1 MKKLAAIAFL
11 IAAVLLCACTVA
23 NNVETTQPTTEVEPA
38 QTETPLPEP
47 TPIPELTKIELL
59 VDIPLNTRVLNETE
73 TEGVYSVALHEEEE
87 ERPAV
92 PTYTWYINGADAD
105 TIDEVVLE
113 FDVFDTVRPL
123 DGKYYGYDQAFYIIL
138 HNFDTIP
145 GVPPGSAD
153 RMIYRRGDIDR
164 NIMLKTP
171 ELGVDLKKYAEWE
184 GEHVRISI
192 PYSEFQT
199 ALRDLALQ
207 FLPGTTFGNL
217 HIYLWGENGLYA
229 DTVQVVT
236 QRVEYPERD
245 LMTDVIEPIFT
256 GGMEPFPMVDDIG
269 HELGNR
275 IHGNNNGLNI
285 TKEGLAINADGSV
298 NMPVSFYDLGEYK
311 NEVQGKYAVVP
322 EGIAPALAVLGGFG
336 CFSEEQ
342 QRQVVNF
349 VVKQMMNENGQFY
362 GVYDIKQQKMVA
374 TDRKAA
380 ALPILSELAGYMNY
394 NAGPDV
400 NYKFVSNQVV
410 DLIANS
416 MIANDILRVGDK
428 LYYAPYGIDENG
440 VMELKLSDFAISP
453 ALLGLMNQYSLDGS
467 RLREEYGCATLLEGI
482 SNSLKLIL
490 EGQEQN
496 ETRLP
501 SEELTVLF
509 SADGE
514 SYELQPSDTFNINNS
529 YFSIGLF
536 GYIGF
541 SNAINDFA
549 FYKTGFNES
558 IDHTVM
564 RLAKVKDGAYTQS
577 QVREIRKIESR
588 FAEMT
593 NAYEIC
599 DTLYESWLDVY
610 NFLKVQTSDTIY
622 ANAYNVHTGEIVE
635 ATVEVSYSSFG
646 WFPPFTEHFGTTAT
660 SMNYYLLVG
669 IFNDEAMARESGH
682 LTLVNLDAF
691 VQILEGTSRTLGA
704 SNPDMYAAIG
714 FDIWGF
720 DSLRY
725 AGGNWSIGMDTY
737 PLHYA
742 AGANLTREN
751 WKVFTMR
758 KINQFTED
766 EDNYL
771 TPDDPFP
778 TFYDHIPAVMIVS

>member
-1 MKKLAAIAFL
+1 MKKLIAIL
-11 IAAVLLCACTVA
+11 LLVTLLSGCAVSGVA
-23 NNVETTQPTTEVEPA
+23 STTETEPTQEAIVE
-38 QTETPLPEP
+38 QETPVPEP
-47 TPIPELTKIELL
+47 TPIAELTKIELL

-87 ERPAV
+87 ERPTV
-92 PTYTWYINGADAD
+92 PTYTWYINGAYAD
-105 TIDEVVLE
+105 TIDAVVLE

-145 GVPPGSAD
+145 GVPPVSRD
-153 RMIYRRGDIDR
+153 NLIFRRGDIDR
-164 NIMLKTP
+164 NVMLKTP

-192 PYSEFQT
+192 PYSEFKT
-199 ALRDLALQ
+199 AARDLTLQ
-207 FLPGTTFGNL
+207 FLPGTTYGNL
-217 HIYLWGENGLYA
+217 CIYLWGEDGLFA
-229 DTVQVVT
+229 DTVDT
-236 QRVEYPERD
+236 ISQRIEYPERD
-245 LMTDVIEPIFT
+245 LMTEVIEPIFT
-256 GGMEPFPMVDDIG
+256 GGMEPFPIIDNTN

-275 IHGNNNGLNI
+275 IRGNNEGLNI
-285 TKEGLAINADGSV
+285 TKEGLAINPDGSV
-298 NMPVSFYDLGEYK
+298 NMPVSFYDLGEYR
-311 NEVQGKYAVVP
+311 NEVQGKYAVIP

-349 VVKQMMNENGQFY
+349 IVKEMMNEDGQFY
-362 GVYDIKQQKMVA
+362 GVYDIKQQKLVA

-380 ALPILSELAGYMNY
+380 ALPILIELAGYMNY
-394 NAGPDV
+394 NAAEGV
-400 NYKFVSNQVV
+400 YYQFVSKQVV

-416 MIANDILRVGDK
+416 VIANEIVRVGDK
-428 LYYAPYGIDENG
+428 LYYAPYGIDANG

-453 ALLGLMNQYSLDGS
+453 SLFGLMSEYSRDGS
-467 RLREEYGCATLLEGI
+467 RLREKYGCAILLEGI

-501 SEELTVLF
+501 STELTVIF

-514 SYELQPSDTFNINNS
+514 SYELRPSDTFNIKNS

-541 SNAINDFA
+541 SNSIDQFA

-558 IDHTVM
+558 IDHTAM
-564 RLAKVKDGAYTQS
+564 RLAKVKDGAYS
-577 QVREIRKIESR
+577 KSDERAIREVESR

-593 NAYEIC
+593 NAYQIC
-599 DTLYESWLDVY
+599 DTLYESWLDVF
-610 NFLKVQTSDTIY
+610 NFLKIQTSDTIY
-622 ANAYNVHTGEIVE
+622 ANAYNVHTGEIIE
-635 ATVEVSYSSFG
+635 ASAEVSYSTFG
-646 WFPPFTEHFGTTAT
+646 WFPPFTKHFGTTAT
-660 SMNYYLLVG
+660 SMNYYLLTG
-669 IFNDEAMARESGH
+669 IFNDEAMAQESGH

-691 VQILEGTSRTLGA
+691 VSILARTSDLLGA

-714 FDIWGF
+714 FDIWGY

-725 AGGNWSIGMDTY
+725 AGGNWTIGMETY

-742 AGANLTREN
+742 AGANLNREN

-758 KINQFTED
+758 KINQFTTD
-766 EDNYL
+766 EANFL
-771 TPDDPFP
+771 TPEDAFP
-778 TFYDHIPAVMIVS
+778 TFYDHIPAVVIEN